1 MLEFQ
6 LEFSFGNE
14 DRSFQRAS
22 EITRRVHPVIRAVG
36 RNDSCE
42 LSALPVTRLL
52 SRKLVVS
59 VNVNK
64 VKALGADMKKAEMLM
79 ERQHMVGKRAQ
90 NDKMQEKIEVSC
102 LER

>member
-1 MLEFQ
+1 M
-6 LEFSFGNE
+6 
-14 DRSFQRAS
+14 
-22 EITRRVHPVIRAVG
+22 
-36 RNDSCE
+36 
-42 LSALPVTRLL
+42 TRLL